1 MEELKKSDI
10 KIIDDYLEFLK
21 YNKNYSDKTI
31 KNYRIDLED
40 FFELLKE
47 EALDYKD
54 VTYDILMNLFKHF
67 EKKKLTNKSISRH
80 ISSIK
85 GFYKYLVM
93 EGLINVNP
101 FLSVSMPKKEKKLP
115 RYLTY
120 EELLEIFHNLEI
132 ETDYDLRDRL
142 ILELLYGTGV
152 RVSELVSIKKEDID
166 FNNQSIRVFGK
177 GKKERIVYYNDVVAE
192 LLNKYLKVYHNLNK
206 TKSPYL
212 ILNYHGEELT
222 TAGISYIIN
231 QVIKKISFKKHVTPH
246 MLRHSFATH
255 LLNNGCD
262 LLTVREL
269 LGHQS
274 ISTTGIYTHVTLEQ
288 IKEVYKNCHPRGKK

>member
-1 MEELKKSDI
+1 MNMEELKKSNI

-93 EGLINVNP
+93 EEIINVNP
-101 FLSVSMPKKEKKLP
+101 FLLKKKK
-115 RYLTY
+115 
-120 EELLEIFHNLEI
+120 
-132 ETDYDLRDRL
+132 
-142 ILELLYGTGV
+142 
-152 RVSELVSIKKEDID
+152 
-166 FNNQSIRVFGK
+166 
-177 GKKERIVYYNDVVAE
+177 
-192 LLNKYLKVYHNLNK
+192 
-206 TKSPYL
+206 
-212 ILNYHGEELT
+212 NYH
-222 TAGISYIIN
+222 
-231 QVIKKISFKKHVTPH
+231 VI
-246 MLRHSFATH
+246 
-255 LLNNGCD
+255 
-262 LLTVREL
+262 
-269 LGHQS
+269 
-274 ISTTGIYTHVTLEQ
+274 
-288 IKEVYKNCHPRGKK
+288 